1 MHKPGTSDRFMT
13 VRLFT
18 LIVSVIFGVEVLV
31 MFALDDLMQT
41 YPTVS
46 ALVDATIVSVTL
58 LICLDLWVFPQ
69 IRKAQNEA
77 KDQLRLQETL
87 INAIPAPVFYKN
99 ELGVYIGCN
108 KQFEAYLGRPREHI
122 IDRSVF
128 DVAPEELAEIY
139 HKADM
144 DLIIEGGSQI
154 YETGVVHADGSKHEV
169 MFHKAVFDKSNGMV
183 GGIIGVMVD
192 ISQRKELE
200 RKLEEL
206 ASHDTLTGLSNRR
219 DFDARLEQAL
229 ARSQR
234 TSSQL
239 ALLFLDLDGF
249 KDVNDKL
256 GHSAGDQVLQIVAQR
271 LTKIMR
277 KSDTAGRMGGD
288 EFAVILEG
296 SVTRDT
302 AALVAEK
309 ILTELASPYTLNEG
323 AVGHLSA
330 SIGIA
335 FAPDH
340 GTELDTL
347 FAHADRAMYS
357 AKDQGKN
364 RFAIA
369 SGDALTTTIPETSHN

>member
-1 MHKPGTSDRFMT
+1 MT

-31 MFALDDLMQT
+31 MLALDDLMQN

-46 ALVDATIVSVTL
+46 ALLDATIVSTTL

-69 IRKAQNEA
+69 IRIAQNEA
-77 KDQLRLQETL
+77 KDQIRLQETL

-108 KQFEAYLGRPREHI
+108 KQFEAYLGRPREQI
-122 IDRSVF
+122 VNTSVF
-128 DVAPEELAEIY
+128 DVAPEDLAEIY

-144 DLIIEGGSQI
+144 DLIREGGSQI
-154 YETGVVHADGSKHEV
+154 YETRVVHADGSKHDV
-169 MFHKAVFDKSNGMV
+169 MFHKAVFEKSNGMV

-192 ISQRKELE
+192 ITQRKELE
-200 RKLEEL
+200 NKLEEL

-234 TSSQL
+234 TQTQL

-249 KDVNDKL
+249 KDVNDNL
-256 GHSAGDQVLQIVAQR
+256 GHSAGDQVLQIVAER

-309 ILTELASPYTLNEG
+309 ILAELASPYTLNEG
-323 AVGHLSA
+323 AVSHLSA

-347 FAHADRAMYS
+347 FASADRAMYS

-364 RFAIA
+364 RFAMATSDAIA
-369 SGDALTTTIPETSHN
+369 PPHN

>member
-1 MHKPGTSDRFMT
+1 MAAIFMYKPGSSNHFIT

-18 LIVSVIFGVEVLV
+18 LVIAVIFGVEILV
-31 MFALDDLMQT
+31 MWLMDDMIQNFPIASSL
-41 YPTVS
+41 
-46 ALVDATIVSVTL
+46 LDATIISATL
-58 LICLDLWVFPQ
+58 LICLDLWIFPH
-69 IRKAQNEA
+69 IAKAQNEA
-77 KDQLRLQETL
+77 KDQSQLQETL
-87 INAIPAPVFYKN
+87 INAIPAPVFYKDEN
-99 ELGVYIGCN
+99 GVYVGCN
-108 KQFEAYLGRPREHI
+108 KQFEAYLGSPREQI
-122 IDRSVF
+122 VGKSVY
-128 DVAPEELAEIY
+128 DVAPKDLADIY

-144 DLIIEGGSQI
+144 DLLHEGGTQI
-154 YETGVVHADGSKHEV
+154 YETSVAHADGTKHDV
-169 MFHKAVFDKSNGMV
+169 MFHKAVYNKSSGAV

-192 ISQRKELE
+192 ITQRKVLE
-200 RKLEEL
+200 RKLEDL

-234 TSSQL
+234 TNTPL

-256 GHSAGDQVLQIVAQR
+256 GHQAGDQVLKIVAER
-271 LTKIMR
+271 ITKIMR

-302 AALVAEK
+302 AALVAQK
-309 ILTELASPYTLNEG
+309 ILAELSSPYTLEESSISY
-323 AVGHLSA
+323 LSA
-330 SIGIA
+330 SLGIA

-340 GTELDTL
+340 GVDLDAL
-347 FAHADRAMYS
+347 FANADKAMYT

-369 SGDALTTTIPETSHN
+369 PSDIA

>member
-1 MHKPGTSDRFMT
+1 MHKPGTSEQFIT
-13 VRLFT
+13 IRLFT
-18 LIVSVIFGVEVLV
+18 WIVSVIFGVEVLV
-31 MFALDDLMQT
+31 MFALDDLMEN
-41 YPTVS
+41 YPIAS
-46 ALVDATIVSVTL
+46 SLLDATIITATL

-69 IRKAQNEA
+69 IRKAQNVA
-77 KDQLRLQETL
+77 QDQVKLQETL
-87 INAIPAPVFYKN
+87 INAIPAPIFYKN
-99 ELGVYIGCN
+99 EQGIYIGCN
-108 KQFEAYLGRPREHI
+108 RQFEAYLGKPREQI
-122 IDRSVF
+122 INKSVY
-128 DVAPEELAEIY
+128 DVAPKELAEVY

-144 DLIIEGGSQI
+144 DLIREGGSQI
-154 YETGVVHADGSKHEV
+154 YETGVVHADGSKHDV
-169 MFHKAVFDKSNGMV
+169 MFHKAVYEKSNGSV

-192 ISQRKELE
+192 ITQRKQLEL
-200 RKLEEL
+200 KLEEL
-206 ASHDTLTGLSNRR
+206 ASHDTLTGLPNRR
-219 DFDARLEQAL
+219 DFDTRLEQAL

-234 TSSQL
+234 TQAQL

-249 KDVNDKL
+249 KDVNDRL
-256 GHSAGDQVLQIVAQR
+256 GHSAGDQVLQIVAER

-296 SVTRDT
+296 GVTPET

-323 AVGHLSA
+323 NISHLSA

-347 FAHADRAMYS
+347 FASADKAMYS
-357 AKDQGKN
+357 AKDHGKN
-364 RFAIA
+364 RFAMA
-369 SGDALTTTIPETSHN
+369 TNDAL

>member
-1 MHKPGTSDRFMT
+1 M
-13 VRLFT
+13 L
-18 LIVSVIFGVEVLV
+18 
-31 MFALDDLMQT
+31 ALDDLMQN

-46 ALVDATIVSVTL
+46 ALLDATIVSTTL

-69 IRKAQNEA
+69 IRIAQNEA
-77 KDQLRLQETL
+77 KDQIRLQETL

-108 KQFEAYLGRPREHI
+108 KQFEAYLGRPREQI
-122 IDRSVF
+122 VNTSVF
-128 DVAPEELAEIY
+128 DVAPEDLAEIY

-144 DLIIEGGSQI
+144 DLIREGGSQI
-154 YETGVVHADGSKHEV
+154 YETRVVHADGSKHDV
-169 MFHKAVFDKSNGMV
+169 MFHKAVFEKSNGMV

-192 ISQRKELE
+192 ITQRKELE
-200 RKLEEL
+200 NKLEEL

-234 TSSQL
+234 TQTQL

-249 KDVNDKL
+249 KDVNDNL
-256 GHSAGDQVLQIVAQR
+256 GHSAGDQVLQIVAER

-323 AVGHLSA
+323 AVSHLSA

-335 FAPDH
+335 FAPDN
-340 GTELDTL
+340 GTELDAL
-347 FAHADRAMYS
+347 FASADRAMYS

-364 RFAIA
+364 RFAMATSDAIA
-369 SGDALTTTIPETSHN
+369 PLTTD